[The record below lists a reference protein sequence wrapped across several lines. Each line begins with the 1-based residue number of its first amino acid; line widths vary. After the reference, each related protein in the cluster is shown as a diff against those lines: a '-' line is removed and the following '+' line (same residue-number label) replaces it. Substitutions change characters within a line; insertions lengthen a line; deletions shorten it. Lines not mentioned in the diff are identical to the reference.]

1 MRSRLFLSCISAALI
16 VLLCQAPALW
26 AEDAFTLGLE
36 AQDHISKKQ
45 YDTAV
50 PLLVDA
56 LKQDPLNT
64 WLRGM
69 LANSYY
75 QLRQFGE
82 AKTQFE
88 LVVQMEPQ
96 NDLAQ
101 FMISVLQPLAGLD
114 QSLDTPQS
122 PQEQEELKPFE
133 IEQRYGKA
141 VVFFVVADKD
151 KKPFKQGSGFI
162 IREDGWAVT
171 NHHVVVNG
179 KYIVA
184 KLPDGEQYA
193 VDSVISYEPRYD
205 LAVVKLK
212 APGPLPTLIM
222 GDSSKIVLG
231 EQAVA
236 IGSPEGLEHT
246 ISDGLVSAWRDL
258 GDGVKFI
265 QISVPI
271 SHGSSG
277 GALFN
282 MRGEVIGVTS
292 AGLER
297 GQNLNFAV
305 PINRVKE
312 ILQNPK
318 PITLAELP
326 EEKKEEKPAPAKDGQ
341 TDAELIRNPD
351 GNIVCVNRKMG
362 FGFQLTENTW
372 NANEEVQEGNYM
384 LKCNA
389 PNLQVQLHT
398 FLGKEGLTEQKLVDH
413 YRSYLTQNGFVLIAD
428 FVPKTIQGNRVQ
440 VGILDK
446 EAKETARTAMLL
458 LLDQGR
464 VFVFSLW
471 YTVQNE
477 PKVIKDVQSIQNSFK
492 VGPV

>member
-1 MRSRLFLSCISAALI
+1 MRSKLFLSWVSAALI
-16 VLLCQAPALW
+16 VFLCQTNAVW
-26 AEDAFTLGLE
+26 AKDAFTLGLE
-36 AQDHISKKQ
+36 AQDHISQKQ
-45 YDTAV
+45 YGKAI

-88 LVVQMEPQ
+88 LVVQMEPR

-101 FMISVLQPLAGLD
+101 FMIGVLEPLAGLGR
-114 QSLDTPQS
+114 SIETPQ
-122 PQEQEELKPFE
+122 ERKELKPFE

-162 IREDGWAVT
+162 IREDGWVVT

-193 VDSVISYEPRYD
+193 VESVISYEPRYD

-212 APGPLPTLIM
+212 APGPLPAVEM
-222 GDSSKIVLG
+222 GDSSKIILG

-297 GQNLNFAV
+297 GQNLNFAI

-312 ILQNPK
+312 ILQSPK

-326 EEKKEEKPAPAKDGQ
+326 EEKQEEKPAPSKEHQ
-341 TDAELIRNPD
+341 SDAELIRNPD

-372 NANEEVQEGNYM
+372 NANEEAQEGNYI

-398 FLGKEGLTEQKLVDH
+398 FLGKEDLTDQKLVDH
-413 YRSYLTQNGFVLIAD
+413 YRSYLTQNGFTLIVD
-428 FVPKTIQGNRVQ
+428 FIPRMIQGNQ
-440 VGILDK
+440 VHVGVLNK
-446 EAKETARTAMLL
+446 EAKETVRTSMLL
-458 LLDQGR
+458 LLDRGR

-471 YTVQNE
+471 YAVQDE
-477 PKVIKDVQSIQNSFK
+477 PGVINDVQTIQNSFK
-492 VGPV
+492 VGDV

>member
-1 MRSRLFLSCISAALI
+1 MRSKLFLSWVSAALI
-16 VLLCQAPALW
+16 VFLCQTNAVW
-26 AEDAFTLGLE
+26 AKDAFTLGLE
-36 AQDHISKKQ
+36 AQDHISQKQ
-45 YDTAV
+45 YGKAI

-88 LVVQMEPQ
+88 LVVQMEPR

-101 FMISVLQPLAGLD
+101 FMIGVLEPLAGLGR
-114 QSLDTPQS
+114 SIETPQ
-122 PQEQEELKPFE
+122 ERKELKPFE

-162 IREDGWAVT
+162 IREDGWVVT

-193 VDSVISYEPRYD
+193 VESVISYEPRYD

-212 APGPLPTLIM
+212 APSPLPAVEM
-222 GDSSKIVLG
+222 GDSSKIILG

-297 GQNLNFAV
+297 GQNLNFAI

-312 ILQNPK
+312 ILQSPK

-326 EEKKEEKPAPAKDGQ
+326 EEKQEEKPAPSKEHQ
-341 TDAELIRNPD
+341 SDAELIRNPD

-372 NANEEVQEGNYM
+372 NANEEAQEGNYI

-398 FLGKEGLTEQKLVDH
+398 FLGKEDLTDQKLVDH
-413 YRSYLTQNGFVLIAD
+413 YRSYLTQNGFTLIVD
-428 FVPKTIQGNRVQ
+428 FIPRMIQGNQ
-440 VGILDK
+440 VHVGVLNK
-446 EAKETARTAMLL
+446 EAKETVRTSMLL
-458 LLDQGR
+458 LLDRGR

-471 YTVQNE
+471 YAVQDE
-477 PKVIKDVQSIQNSFK
+477 PGVINDVQTIQNSFK
-492 VGPV
+492 VGDV